1 MVRLPKTT
9 TVSQLTESL
18 LGEFLNVSTTRTSLT
33 ETFFDVSTTTL
44 KQQNRTIAFSLKTY
58 FESGAYICYGYVGP
72 IITFF
77 VTIMNILLI
86 ATIIKG
92 NFRTSTHAVMVAIA
106 IADILTGIIPVP
118 FNIQVFSVKRSKD
131 FLKIEWCYIFEICQV
146 ILPTVFHLISLSL
159 TVGLS
164 IERFFVVSFPLK
176 AKRFCTMRNGIL
188 FSICVFVISLCAQ
201 IDTFEDIT
209 YDPVKITSLNG
220 IKLTGCRRSVKDRS
234 DREYITRMFI
244 LRFIPCM
251 LLVIFTILLLR
262 KSSDIQEWRKS
273 TTSSSSATASL
284 ERMDFAVS
292 LIATIVFLTEIT
304 LGTLLLND
312 HLNSRRKITSNHA
325 LLSGITYVVYMVT
338 SPINFTILC
347 FLSKK
352 FRQTFLC
359 MLCRH

>member
-18 LGEFLNVSTTRTSLT
+18 LGEFLNVSTTTSLT
-33 ETFFDVSTTTL
+33 EYYLDVSTATL
-44 KQQNRTIAFSLKTY
+44 EQLNRTKAFSLKTY
-58 FESGAYICYGYVGP
+58 FESGAYIYYGYVGP

-77 VTIMNILLI
+77 VTIMNIMLI

-131 FLKIEWCYIFEICQV
+131 YLKIEWCYIFEICQV

-209 YDPVKITSLNG
+209 YDPVKITSTNG

-273 TTSSSSATASL
+273 TTSSSSATSSL

-304 LGTLLLND
+304 MGTLLLND

-338 SPINFTILC
+338 SPINFAILC

-359 MLCRH
+359 MFCRH